1 MFEDENDMPMDFTR
15 TDFAMERDR
24 KREPEIRRSD
34 ARSDRKR
41 NSNERERARGKK

>member
-1 MFEDENDMPMDFTR
+1 MFEDENDMPEDFTR
-15 TDFAMERDR
+15 TDIAMGRDR